1 MDNIE
6 KYYASASLMQLKKLT
21 NELDELEI
29 SSIPYL
35 QKELIKRGELDLALS
50 ITEKLAQ
57 IKKNNETK
65 QNSYSPE
72 EIKNYIQELIK
83 EGYTHFQI
91 VDNLKSNGIDIEK
104 YHEISDFQEFLKIN
118 TYIQLKSEGLNDE
131 EIKDKINMEN
141 NVDLEAFEKTKDEI
155 LTNANSNIN
164 WGIFL
169 MILSVLIFIFTL
181 ISESLGFIAIPSGK
195 FIWGLY
201 LYNNGKETLRKLG
214 EK

>member
-1 MDNIE
+1 MENLE
-6 KYYASASLMQLKKLT
+6 KYYASASLLQLKKLT

-35 QKELIKRGELDLALS
+35 QKELIKRGELDLAMS

-72 EIKNYIQELIK
+72 EIKNYILELLK

-104 YHEISDFQEFLKIN
+104 HPEFNDFQELLKIN
-118 TYIQLKSEGLNDE
+118 TYIQLKSEGFNDE
-131 EIKDKINMEN
+131 EIKDKINLEN
-141 NVDLEAFEKTKDEI
+141 DVDLEAFEKTKDEI
-155 LTNANSNIN
+155 ITNANSNIN

-181 ISESLGFIAIPSGK
+181 FSESLGFIAIPFGK

-201 LYNNGKETLRKLG
+201 LYNNGKETLKNIG
-214 EK
+214 EN